1 MLQKSIRKKK
11 VKKEEVIKQELS
23 SNPRQI
29 QITFHQEAQLAKEGK
44 LGKNI
49 PKKILAH
56 IGTNLN
62 DALFEIEWENEKKF
76 KFANSKVG
84 YQSLLRTH
92 PNLLLDYLD
101 KYMRLD

>member
-1 MLQKSIRKKK
+1 MAR
-11 VKKEEVIKQELS
+11 
-23 SNPRQI
+23 
-29 QITFHQEAQLAKEGK
+29 EGK

-49 PKKILAH
+49 PKKIVAH

-84 YQSLLRTH
+84 Y
-92 PNLLLDYLD
+92 
-101 KYMRLD
+101 